1 MEIHNPNQQIFL
13 SNECN
18 KCQFISLLN
27 QHLEAEGKFFMHT
40 GDADTLMV
48 AHALRYAWTLV
59 NVVTDDTNVLVF

>member
-1 MEIHNPNQQIFL
+1 MEVHPNQQIFYQM
-13 SNECN
+13 NCN

-27 QHLEAEGKFFMHT
+27 QHLETDGQIVHSST
-40 GDADTLMV
+40 GDADTLIV